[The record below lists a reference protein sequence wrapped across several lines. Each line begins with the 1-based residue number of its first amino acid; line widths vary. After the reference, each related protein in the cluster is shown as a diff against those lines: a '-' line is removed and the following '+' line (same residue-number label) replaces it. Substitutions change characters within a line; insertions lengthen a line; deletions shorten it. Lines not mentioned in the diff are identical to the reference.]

1 MEKIT
6 IIAKNGNMSDRLS
19 SLVQALF
26 PECEISVVFAREDY
40 MGEQS
45 GETVQALQ
53 SKSG

>member
-6 IIAKNGNMSDRLS
+6 IIAKKGNMSDRLS

-26 PECEISVVFAREDY
+26 PECEISVVFTREDH

-45 GETVQALQ
+45 GETVQAFKG
-53 SKSG
+53 KSV